1 MYETIVILTDDSML
15 DVTLGVQFS
24 LVSVVRE
31 EDWRISFMDEVFKKK
46 FLKVFHNKLEM
57 GAGRKVHNELQGEPG
72 EVLGQLSSTW

>member
-31 EDWRISFMDEVFKKK
+31 EDWRISFMDAVFES
-46 FLKVFHNKLEM
+46 F
-57 GAGRKVHNELQGEPG
+57 
-72 EVLGQLSSTW
+72 

>member
-31 EDWRISFMDEVFKKK
+31 ED
-46 FLKVFHNKLEM
+46 
-57 GAGRKVHNELQGEPG
+57 
-72 EVLGQLSSTW
+72 